1 MDDQTLPDDG
11 GPTETEAP
19 AAIDP
24 EVAALRTAVREIEEY
39 AAQAGWDQAARLF
52 ALVPTTDLLARE
64 PGLAE
69 ALGVDT
75 NTAPES
81 ITPVEQEAVHAEDG
95 LEDVLARIMWPA
107 EVLGCAAV
115 VERLVLPP
123 SVDGAL
129 PDDPAAAQEFAAGH
143 PDRQEVRI
151 VAAALRSG
159 ATYCAMRLRS
169 HDDAFSVLESRDLA
183 PSLLQLLIGTLEQ

>member
-1 MDDQTLPDDG
+1 MSDPIDQTPAD
-11 GPTETEAP
+11 ETVVEETSA
-19 AAIDP
+19 DP
-24 EVAALRTAVREIEEY
+24 EADALRAAVREIEEY
-39 AAQAGWDQAARLF
+39 AAQSGWDQAARLF
-52 ALVPTTDLLARE
+52 ALVPTADLRARE

-69 ALGVDT
+69 SLGVDPA
-75 NTAPES
+75 TAADS
-81 ITPVEQEAVHAEDG
+81 LTPVEQEQVTGEEG
-95 LEDVLARIMWPA
+95 LESVLARIMWPA

-123 SVDGAL
+123 SVDDEL

-151 VAAALRSG
+151 VAAAVRSG

-183 PSLLQLLIGTLEQ
+183 PSLLQLLLGTLEQ